1 MNKTDSAKHMAT
13 PTIFPVNGR
22 YLFPTNSQ
30 LNVITNVNTPAMKK
44 PTRAR
49 LVKNSSTVG
58 DQMLARAMID
68 ISTNENI
75 NIGRL
80 P

>member
-1 MNKTDSAKHMAT
+1 MNKTDSAKHMTA